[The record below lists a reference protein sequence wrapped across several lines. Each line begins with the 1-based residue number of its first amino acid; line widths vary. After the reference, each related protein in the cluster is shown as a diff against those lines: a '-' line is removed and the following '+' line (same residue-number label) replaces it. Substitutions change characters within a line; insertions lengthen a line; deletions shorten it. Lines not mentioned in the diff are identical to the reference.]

1 MNIEELVS
9 RAKWQEEEDAS
20 EDVKDNWEDE
30 DEEPPK
36 PAPVEKKPAN
46 KGANKKSGPNKS
58 GATDSSEPGNSG
70 RPLTAQE
77 LRDKRLQEEKLQ
89 KESDL
94 KLTKQMLG
102 MEDKDIALEFPL
114 NTKEDFDR
122 FHKNLVHKLWC
133 YDKSPH
139 YYLLLDKLFRDLC
152 VPLEADELKNLSA
165 TVNALFNEKVKVN
178 KAKPKKKSSKGV
190 AIKMERNNLDRND
203 YVDELD
209 DIM

>member
-1 MNIEELVS
+1 MS
-9 RAKWQEEEDAS
+9 RVKWQEEDADDG

-36 PAPVEKKPAN
+36 PEPKTDQPAKAKPLGRRAAKAAEN
-46 KGANKKSGPNKS
+46 AAAAINN
-58 GATDSSEPGNSG
+58 

-77 LRDKRLQEEKLQ
+77 LKEKKLAEERAQRD
-89 KESDL
+89 SDL

-114 NTKEDFDR
+114 NTQEDFDN

-139 YYLLLDKLFRDLC
+139 YYNLLEKLFRDLC
-152 VPLEADELKNLSA
+152 VPLEADELKSLSS

-178 KAKPKKKSSKGV
+178 KNKPKKK
-190 AIKMERNNLDRND
+190 AIKGLALKVERNQISDRAD
-203 YVDELD
+203 DFMDELD

>member
-1 MNIEELVS
+1 MDMDNLVS
-9 RAKWQEEEDAS
+9 RVKWQEEDADDG
-20 EDVKDNWEDE
+20 EVKDNWEDE

-36 PAPVEKKPAN
+36 PEPKSEQPAKAKPLGRRAAKAAEN
-46 KGANKKSGPNKS
+46 AVAAVNN
-58 GATDSSEPGNSG
+58 

-77 LRDKRLQEEKLQ
+77 LRDKKLAEEKAQ

-114 NTKEDFDR
+114 NTQEDFDT
-122 FHKNLVHKLWC
+122 FHRNLVHKLWC

-139 YYLLLDKLFRDLC
+139 YYNLLEKLFRDLC
-152 VPLEADELKNLSA
+152 VPLDTDELKSLSS

-178 KAKPKKKSSKGV
+178 KNKPKKKSTKGLALKV
-190 AIKMERNNLDRND
+190 ERSQINDRAD
-203 YVDELD
+203 GFMDELD